1 MDEVADERPRGY
13 DERKTAEPAV
23 RVSVPSNRSEPTSE
37 RVSERLRGTL
47 VRVAGGVAV
56 CALAALV
63 TISLVDV
70 STLART
76 LVAAVAGTAGL
87 LAAIVLTRA
96 LAGLRSAHARL
107 ARREADALRM
117 ADLDELTGLGN
128 YRMFTRQLTAEVARS
143 RRHDEA
149 FSLVLLD
156 LDGFKAINDELGHL
170 AGDDAL
176 RHVAAALREALREE
190 DVCCR
195 QGGDEFAVIAVR
207 AGADEAAD
215 LSERLTLAIQQIPF
229 GVNGERRLGACA
241 GWATFGEPARSADE
255 LILRADAAL
264 RDRKRSTDRADGVR
278 PRRPSPGR
286 RQSGRL
292 GRGET
297 ARLALL
303 SGLARALA
311 GARDERTLAETTV
324 AFMTGAFDTIGSA
337 ALATWPHADAR
348 ATAGVRPR
356 MVVLGSGGEE
366 HVFGGALAGR
376 ASVRRA
382 LAAAG
387 PAVVEDD
394 RGGCW
399 IDGTPVRSELA
410 VAVPDGT
417 ATWGCLLIAC
427 DRPRAYGIAER
438 ALAEAIAQQLGR
450 ALSCRRLLDKLSV
463 SGFGELY
470 RIAADAGA
478 EAVGA
483 FPAGEHGGDD
493 AEDAEQWRLADLA
506 WQVGRALELDD
517 EERRPLYLAALF
529 HNVGT
534 VGVPA
539 ALLAHPGELHE
550 EERAILREHP
560 LIGERML
567 RALPLLRDA
576 APIVRHEHERW
587 DGAGYPDGLAGE
599 EIPLAAR
606 ILLACNVYV
615 AMTSP
620 RPWRAARPAAAARA
634 ELRHVSGTQ
643 LDGRVV
649 DTLLQLL
656 DEQLADRDDDERT
669 VQPAG
674 V

>member
-1 MDEVADERPRGY
+1 MPA
-13 DERKTAEPAV
+13 TAPNEP
-23 RVSVPSNRSEPTSE
+23 
-37 RVSERLRGTL
+37 ERLRAHG
-47 VRVAGGVAV
+47 VRAALIAG
-56 CALAALV
+56 ALA
-63 TISLVDV
+63 
-70 STLART
+70 LAV
-76 LVAAVAGTAGL
+76 LVAAVVVELPSTPRIVVAVVAGL
-87 LAAIVLTRA
+87 VALSALWVLVRA
-96 LAGLRSAHARL
+96 LGSLRVAQAQL

-128 YRMFTRQLTAEVARS
+128 YRMFTRQLAAEVARS
-143 RRHDEA
+143 RRHDDP

-176 RHVAAALREALREE
+176 RHVAAALRETLREE

-195 QGGDEFAVIAVR
+195 QGGDEFAVVAVR
-207 AGADEAAD
+207 AGAVEAAD
-215 LSERLTLAIQQIPF
+215 LSRRLTEAIEHIPF

-264 RDRKRSTDRADGVR
+264 REAKRARGSDRPPRQR
-278 PRRPSPGR
+278 PATSESR
-286 RQSGRL
+286 RQAGRL

-311 GARDERTLAETTV
+311 GARDEHTLAETTV
-324 AFMTGAFDTIGSA
+324 AFLTGAFDSIGSA
-337 ALATWPHADAR
+337 ALATWPHAAGDEISA
-348 ATAGVRPR
+348 ATVEPR
-356 MVVLGSGGEE
+356 LIVLGSGGEADAN
-366 HVFGGALAGR
+366 GRALAGR
-376 ASVRRA
+376 SSVRRA

-387 PAVVEDD
+387 PAVVEEE
-394 RGGCW
+394 RGSRW
-399 IDGTPVRSELA
+399 IDGALVRSELA

-417 ATWGCLLIAC
+417 GVWGCLLIAC
-427 DRPRAYGIAER
+427 DRPRAYGIVER

-450 ALSCRRLLDKLSV
+450 ALACRRLLDKLSV

-470 RIAADAGA
+470 RIAADADA
-478 EAVGA
+478 EVGGSAV
-483 FPAGEHGGDD
+483 AGEESD
-493 AEDAEQWRLADLA
+493 DAEQWRLADLA
-506 WQVGRALELDD
+506 WQLGRALDLADD
-517 EERRPLYLAALF
+517 ERRQLYLAALF

-539 ALLAHPGELHE
+539 ALLAHPGELHD

-587 DGAGYPDGLAGE
+587 DGGGYPDGLAGV
-599 EIPLAAR
+599 EIPLESR
-606 ILLACNVYV
+606 ILLACDVYV

-620 RPWRAARPAAAARA
+620 RPWRSPRTPAAARG
-634 ELRHVSGTQ
+634 ELRRVAGAQ
-643 LDGRVV
+643 LDPRVV
-649 DTLLQLL
+649 DALLELL
-656 DEQLADRDDDERT
+656 EEPLTDRDDDDERSPA
-669 VQPAG
+669 PAG

>member
-1 MDEVADERPRGY
+1 M
-13 DERKTAEPAV
+13 AV
-23 RVSVPSNRSEPTSE
+23 DTPSVPSGRMLGP
-37 RVSERLRGTL
+37 V
-47 VRVAGGVAV
+47 VRAAVVVCV
-56 CALAALV
+56 CAVAALV
-63 TISLVDV
+63 LLTLFGA
-70 STLART
+70 STLVGS
-76 LVAAVAGTAGL
+76 LGAAVAGTAGVVAAVV
-87 LAAIVLTRA
+87 LARA
-96 LAGLRSAHARL
+96 LVALRAEHAQL
-107 ARREADALRM
+107 ALREADALRM

-128 YRMFTRQLTAEVARS
+128 YRMFTRQLAAEVARS
-143 RRHDEA
+143 RRHDDP

-176 RHVAAALREALREE
+176 RHVAAALRETLREE

-207 AGADEAAD
+207 AGAEEAAD
-215 LSERLTLAIQQIPF
+215 LSDRLTRAIGQLPF
-229 GVNGERRLGACA
+229 GVDGERRLGACA

-255 LILRADAAL
+255 LILRADGAL
-264 RDRKRSTDRADGVR
+264 REAKRATNGEVVERPRPAG
-278 PRRPSPGR
+278 PRRPA
-286 RQSGRL
+286 GRL

-324 AFMTGAFDTIGSA
+324 AFLTGAFDTIGSA
-337 ALATWPHADAR
+337 ALATWPHADTEA
-348 ATAGVRPR
+348 AAVVEPR
-356 MVVLGSGGEE
+356 LVALGSGGDP
-366 HVFGGALAGR
+366 HAVGAALAAR
-376 ASVRRA
+376 STVRRA

-387 PAVVEDD
+387 PAVVEGD
-394 RGGCW
+394 RVARW
-399 IDGTPVRSELA
+399 IDGTAVRSELA
-410 VAVPDGT
+410 VAIPDGNS
-417 ATWGCLLIAC
+417 TWGCLLIAC
-427 DRPRAYGIAER
+427 DRPRAYGIVER

-470 RIAADAGA
+470 RIAADADA
-478 EAVGA
+478 ETARGL
-483 FPAGEHGGDD
+483 PAGESID
-493 AEDAEQWRLADLA
+493 DAEQWRLADLA
-506 WQVGRALELDD
+506 WQVGRALQLGDD
-517 EERRPLYLAALF
+517 ERRALYLAALF

-550 EERAILREHP
+550 DERAILREHP

-599 EIPLAAR
+599 QIPLEAR
-606 ILLACNVYV
+606 ILLACDVYV

-620 RPWRAARPAAAARA
+620 RPWRPARPVAAARA
-634 ELRHVSGTQ
+634 ELRRVAGAQ
-643 LDGRVV
+643 LDERVV
-649 DTLLQLL
+649 DTLLELL
-656 DEQLADRDDDERT
+656 DEQLSDLDDNDELSA
-669 VQPAG
+669 QPAG